1 MKIQLKI
8 RSRLMVYFG
17 GLILVVVSLLTLINY
32 RTVKSTLQE
41 DIRNKQLL
49 VFVEAAQSNIRAV
62 LDKGNEVS
70 LALADDPT
78 LLKWFK
84 EGEKDQSL
92 KQLALEKIDKTKKD
106 LGYMTVFAV
115 NNVTKN
121 YYQEGYK
128 LLDVVSESDPDDSWF
143 FDLMKTKQ
151 KSALNY
157 DYNQELNQTL
167 FFFNILMGDVNNPV
181 GTAGVGINPAAM
193 VEEFKQ
199 RKITPNSRLWM
210 VDAQGKVLIAQTE
223 EEIGKSLGVI
233 IPQNIAGKLI
243 DAKDKVVF
251 PDMDINGEAC
261 DLAVMDMGTTGY
273 KVVSLSPTS
282 ELIAVLNPIKVN
294 SLMFGLLFFAITL
307 IMVAIISGTISRPIL
322 SLKVLA
328 TKYSEGDLTSEPDA
342 SLVAR
347 ADELG
352 NLASAFTQMKHQ
364 IAEMIEYAGNASRA
378 VIEGSARLMQSSE
391 DLSQS
396 ASEQA
401 SSTEELSA
409 SMEEMSSNIETN
421 ADNARQTEKL
431 FAAAAK
437 ESETGGQI
445 LKEAVQS
452 IEEIYQN
459 VVVIEEIARQTNIL
473 ALNAAIE
480 AARAGE
486 YGKGFA
492 VVAAEVRKLAERS
505 RESAVKINQ
514 LSNGSV
520 VIARR
525 AGDIFAGLLPDIQKS
540 ASLVSEISAASSE
553 QNTGAMQINKAISEL
568 DRVSQGNAA
577 SAEHIN
583 GLVID
588 FKTEIEQL
596 NKVIS
601 TFKI

>member
-128 LLDVVSESDPDDSWF
+128 LLDVMSESDPDDSWF

-210 VDAQGKVLIAQTE
+210 VDAQGKILIAQTE
-223 EEIGKSLGVI
+223 EEIGKSLDAIV
-233 IPQNIAGKLI
+233 PQDVAGKLI
-243 DAKDKVVF
+243 GSKDKVVF
-251 PDMDINGEAC
+251 PDVDVNGEAC

-352 NLASAFTQMKHQ
+352 NLASAFAQMKHQ

-540 ASLVSEISAASSE
+540 AALVSEISAASSE

>member
-1 MKIQLKI
+1 MTIRLKI
-8 RSRLMVYFG
+8 RTRLMVYFG
-17 GLILVVVSLLTLINY
+17 SLILVVVLLLTLINY
-32 RTVKSTLQE
+32 QTVKSTLQE

-49 VFVEAAQSNIRAV
+49 VFLEAAQSNIRAV
-62 LDKGNEVS
+62 LEKGNEVS

-78 LLKWFK
+78 LVKWFK
-84 EGEKDQSL
+84 DGEKDEAL
-92 KQLALEKIDKTKKD
+92 KQLALTKIDKTKTE
-106 LGYMTVFAV
+106 LGYLTVFAV
-115 NNVTKN
+115 NNLTRN

-128 LLDVVSESDPDDSWF
+128 RLDVMTESDPDDSWF
-143 FDLMKTKQ
+143 FDLMKSKR
-151 KSALNY
+151 KSTLNY
-157 DYNQELNQTL
+157 DYNAEMKQTL
-167 FFFNILMGDVNNPV
+167 FFFNIIMGDINNPE
-181 GTAGVGINPAAM
+181 GTAGVGINPAAL
-193 VEEFKQ
+193 VDEFKQ
-199 RKITPNSRLWM
+199 RKITPGSRLWM
-210 VDAQGKVLIAQTE
+210 IDGQGKILISQTQE
-223 EEIGKSLGVI
+223 EMGKELSSSIARDIVDKILGSKGKEVF
-233 IPQNIAGKLI
+233 AGV
-243 DAKDKVVF
+243 DVGGETC
-251 PDMDINGEAC
+251 DI
-261 DLAVMDMGTTGY
+261 AVMDMGATGF
-273 KVVSLSPTS
+273 KVVDISPSS
-282 ELIAVLNPIKVN
+282 ELIAVLNPIKIN
-294 SLMFGLLFFAITL
+294 SLMFGLLFFVITL
-307 IMVAIISGTISRPIL
+307 VMVLLIAGSISKPIL
-322 SLKVLA
+322 SLKSLA

-342 SLVAR
+342 NLVAR

-352 NLASAFTQMKHQ
+352 NLAAAFTQMKQQ
-364 IAEMIEYAGNASRA
+364 IAQMIEFAGNASRA
-378 VIEGSARLMQSSE
+378 VIDGSARLMESSE
-391 DLSQS
+391 SLSQS

-421 ADNARQTEKL
+421 ADNAQQTEKL
-431 FAAAAK
+431 FAVAAQ
-437 ESETGGQI
+437 ESETGGEI

-514 LSNGSV
+514 LANGSV
-520 VIARR
+520 LIARR

-540 ASLVSEISAASSE
+540 AGLVSEISAATSE

-583 GLVID
+583 SLVLE
-588 FKTEIEQL
+588 FKTEIEKL
-596 NKVIS
+596 NGAIQS
-601 TFKI
+601 FKI

>member
-1 MKIQLKI
+1 MTIRLKI
-8 RSRLMVYFG
+8 RTRLMVYFG
-17 GLILVVVSLLTLINY
+17 SLILVVVLLLTLINY
-32 RTVKSTLQE
+32 QTVKSTLQE

-49 VFVEAAQSNIRAV
+49 VFLEAAQSNIRAV
-62 LDKGNEVS
+62 LEKGNEVS

-78 LLKWFK
+78 LVKWFK
-84 EGEKDQSL
+84 DGEKDEAL
-92 KQLALEKIDKTKKD
+92 KQLALTKIDKTKTE
-106 LGYMTVFAV
+106 LGYLTVFAV
-115 NNVTKN
+115 NNLTRN

-128 LLDVVSESDPDDSWF
+128 RLDVMTESDPDDSWF
-143 FDLMKTKQ
+143 FDLMKSKR
-151 KSALNY
+151 KSTLNY
-157 DYNQELNQTL
+157 DYNAEMKQTL
-167 FFFNILMGDVNNPV
+167 FFFNIIMGDINNPE
-181 GTAGVGINPAAM
+181 GTAGVGINPAAL
-193 VEEFKQ
+193 VDEFKQ
-199 RKITPNSRLWM
+199 RKITPGSRLWM
-210 VDAQGKVLIAQTE
+210 IDGQGKILISQTQE
-223 EEIGKSLGVI
+223 EMGKELSSSIARDIVDKILGSKGKEVF
-233 IPQNIAGKLI
+233 AGV
-243 DAKDKVVF
+243 DVGGETC
-251 PDMDINGEAC
+251 DI
-261 DLAVMDMGTTGY
+261 AVMDMGATGF
-273 KVVSLSPTS
+273 KVVDISPSS
-282 ELIAVLNPIKVN
+282 ELIAVLDPIKIN
-294 SLMFGLLFFAITL
+294 SLMFGLLFFVITL
-307 IMVAIISGTISRPIL
+307 VMVLLIAGSISKPIL
-322 SLKVLA
+322 SLKSLA

-342 SLVAR
+342 NLVAR

-352 NLASAFTQMKHQ
+352 NLAAAFTQMKQQ
-364 IAEMIEYAGNASRA
+364 IAQMIEFAGNASRA
-378 VIEGSARLMQSSE
+378 VIDGSARLMESSE
-391 DLSQS
+391 SLSQS

-421 ADNARQTEKL
+421 ADNAQQTEKL
-431 FAAAAK
+431 FAVAAQ
-437 ESETGGQI
+437 ESETGGEI

-514 LSNGSV
+514 LANGSV
-520 VIARR
+520 LIARR

-540 ASLVSEISAASSE
+540 AGLVSEISAATSE

-583 GLVID
+583 SLVLE
-588 FKTEIEQL
+588 FKTEIEKL
-596 NKVIS
+596 NGAIQS
-601 TFKI
+601 FKI

>member
-1 MKIQLKI
+1 
-8 RSRLMVYFG
+8 MVYFG
-17 GLILVVVSLLTLINY
+17 GLILIVVSLLTLINY

-128 LLDVVSESDPDDSWF
+128 LLDVMSESDPDDSWF

-409 SMEEMSSNIETN
+409 SMEEMSSNFETN